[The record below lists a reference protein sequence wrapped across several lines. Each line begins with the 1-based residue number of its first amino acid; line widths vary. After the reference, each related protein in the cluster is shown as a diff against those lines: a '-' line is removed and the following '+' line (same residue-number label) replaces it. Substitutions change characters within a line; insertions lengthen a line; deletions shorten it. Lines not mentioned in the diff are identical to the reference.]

1 MSRLDHLGNLSA
13 STHIIRVTE
22 EPRMSDP
29 DTQRKQAAA
38 RALEEAQ
45 ARRDA
50 HIVKKRAA
58 ERGGQEGP
66 EPTRF
71 GDWEKAGIICD
82 F

>member
-13 STHIIRVTE
+13 RVHIRGVTE
-22 EPRMSDP
+22 EFDMSDRE
-29 DTQRKQAAA
+29 TQRKQAAA
-38 RALEEAQ
+38 RALKEAQ
-45 ARRDA
+45 ARRAA
-50 HIVKKRAA
+50 HIVEKRAA

-71 GDWEKAGIICD
+71 GDWEKRGIICD